1 MMVGRPEVV
10 GGHFHVQKKIGEG
23 SFGVIYQGFNDLN
36 DRLVAIKF
44 VCSTKGFLEYLC
56 ADVGTDKSGCPAVE
70 GRVPDV
76 QDAPWQ
82 AYLRAQEGFPV

>member
-1 MMVGRPEVV
+1 MMVGRPDLV

-44 VCSTKGFLEYLC
+44 VLE
-56 ADVGTDKSGCPAVE
+56 
-70 GRVPDV
+70 
-76 QDAPWQ
+76 
-82 AYLRAQEGFPV
+82 LRCVYCLNIG